1 MSEPVHAVT
10 GAILGVLGAVSLLGV
25 GSMLVPAAKRVAVPY
40 SVLLAVFGA
49 AIGASIATGSHL
61 EGALGDIYKGVANIS
76 PDSESLLYLF
86 LPPLLFAGGLT
97 IDARRLFDDV
107 WPVMLLAIVAVVLCC
122 LAVGYALHITLG
134 ISLLTAL
141 VLGAIVS
148 PTDTAAVLSIFRDI
162 GAPRRLSVI
171 VEGESLFN
179 DAAAIALYVVLLQLL
194 ITGAEGGVFEVA
206 IEFIIAMT
214 GGIIIG
220 YGLGRIFGWL
230 VPLAR
235 GFMVT
240 ELTLSV
246 ALAYLS
252 FIIAQHYAGAS
263 GIVAVVAAAITVST
277 TARTRLTPGT
287 WEALLAIWRQLDFWA
302 TLLIFVLAAMKFP
315 DAISQL
321 STSDVNGIIIVF
333 IAALVARGFS
343 LYGLMPVLAFAR
355 LAGPI
360 NFRYKTVLWWGG
372 VRGAVTAALALSVAD
387 TELIDAETR
396 RYIFVV
402 AIGFVLATLFINAV
416 TLRPLMKLLRLD
428 KLDERERMV
437 KNRVLALSRA
447 RVEREVTE
455 AAKRLGLEH
464 TPVPADSLDEE
475 RRFRTELGPDDRLMV
490 GLISACNRETELC
503 IDYLQRGLADRE
515 VVDTM
520 LAYTGRLLD
529 STLARGE
536 KGYVEASR
544 RNHRVTW
551 RFRTALWLHREMG
564 YEGLLAGEI
573 AARFE
578 IMLIKDRILADI
590 KEFAVNQLKPM
601 IGDDA
606 YARLE
611 VILANR
617 SASIHATHSALEL
630 QYPDYATLIRQ
641 RLVERLSLAIEES
654 EYRVQLDQSLIS
666 AEVFEELEND
676 RLRRMKELSHRPK
689 LDLGLELTEMIAKVP
704 LFTGVSRESIDRIAK
719 LLRPQLAVQGEQI
732 IKAGE
737 TGSEMYFIVSGE
749 VDVMIRP
756 HPVRLRRGDFFG
768 EVALIKAQPR
778 NADVVAATYCEV
790 LTLRR
795 RDLASLFRQY
805 PGLEAHIAR
814 KAEERR
820 GSEEV
825 KRKG

>member
-40 SVLLAVFGA
+40 SVLLAVLGA
-49 AIGASIATGSHL
+49 GIGAILASGSVFA
-61 EGALGDIYKGVANIS
+61 GISGDILSGIRNIS

-122 LAVGYALHITLG
+122 LAVGYALHIALS

-206 IEFIIAMT
+206 IEFMIAML

-220 YGLGRIFGWL
+220 YGLGRTFGWL

-321 STSDVNGIIIVF
+321 SMSDVNGIIVVF

-387 TELIDAETR
+387 TELIDPETR

-402 AIGFVLATLFINAV
+402 AVGFVLATLFVNAI

-447 RVEREVTE
+447 RVEREVAE
-455 AAKRLGLEH
+455 AAKRLGLER
-464 TPVPADSLDEE
+464 AIQEQSSDEDA
-475 RRFRTELGPDDRLMV
+475 RFRAELGPDDRLMV

-544 RNHRVTW
+544 RNHQVTW
-551 RFRTALWLHREMG
+551 RFRAALWLHREMQI
-564 YEGLLAGEI
+564 EGPLAGEI

-590 KEFAVNQLKPM
+590 KDFAANQLKPM

-630 QYPDYATLIRQ
+630 QYPEYARLIRQ

-676 RLRRMKELSHRPK
+676 RLRRMKALSHRPK

-719 LLRPQLAVQGEQI
+719 LLRPQLHVQGEQI

-756 HPVRLRRGDFFG
+756 HPVRLKRGDFFG

-820 GSEEV
+820 GSEDV
-825 KRKG
+825 KPKS